1 MANKKH
7 MYFDKN
13 EIMLMYAEGNAYKSM
28 NLTYD
33 KIRQIKIEK
42 CLERKFFKKVPSE
55 RIQIITK
62 VSNTPIQYT
71 RLKEKHYFEEYTKE
85 LSKFA
90 KDNKITLIDTRKHI
104 I

>member
-7 MYFDKN
+7 MYFDKT
-13 EIMLMYAEGNAYKSM
+13 EIMLMYTDGNAYKSM

-33 KIRQIKIEK
+33 KIREIKIEK
-42 CLERKFFKKVPSE
+42 CYERKIFKKVPSE

-62 VSNTPIQYT
+62 VSNIPIQYT
-71 RLKEKHYFEEYTKE
+71 RLKEKDYFEEYAKE

-90 KDNKITLIDTRKHI
+90 KNNKIILIDTREKI
-104 I
+104 